1 MEGLT
6 VTTIVINIQGV
17 RGEILRVGI
26 KGGRGVECGE
36 PWPVFLLWASHLG
49 LRSCFGPRFLAGYLA
64 FGLASW
70 PAFLLRASHLGLLS
84 GFGPRQVASFFVLCL
99 ALWH

>member
-1 MEGLT
+1 MESWTLT
-6 VTTIVINIQGV
+6 SIVINIQGV

-26 KGGRGVECGE
+26 KGGRGLGCGE
-36 PWPVFLLWASHLG
+36 PLPVFWLGAMHFG
-49 LRSCFGPRFLAGYLA
+49 LRSCFGPHFLAGYLA

-99 ALWH
+99 ALRH